1 MTKHILL
8 VILFSWTLCANAQIT
23 ITSSDMPSAGDT
35 LRYSLS
41 TSTVSSALLNQTGAN
56 QTWNFSFLT
65 PSNQD
70 IAAFKTPASI
80 NFAYLLSF
88 GSSNYGKK
96 DADQNIGIV
105 TATDVYLFYRN
116 NASSFATDGRGFTVS
131 GSPLP
136 LSQTYTGKDVLY
148 KFPLNYGNAD
158 TNSYSSSEVNAVV
171 AQIASSGRRI
181 NTVDAWGSITT
192 PLGTF
197 NCIRVKSVV
206 RQTDTVKTQLIN
218 IPVTRYYT
226 EYKWLAQGQK
236 IPVLEIVVVSGFG
249 GSTTIRYR
257 DVYRPQVFANKAR
270 FNASRTRATVND
282 TITLNDQSQVTPAAP
297 VSWQWTITPAKAVFV
312 NGTSAASQSPEVV
325 FSDTGWYTIKLR
337 STYDAG
343 SDDTTRTNYIQ
354 IGQSPA
360 VAFGADKRITTPAV
374 TVNFRD
380 SSTNTPTSWLWS
392 FSPNRVS
399 YTGGTSATSQHP
411 SVVFNDTG
419 WYSVNLRATNVFG
432 NATLQKSQY
441 IRVVNQLLPAPSPG
455 FTADNLFPT
464 PSTVVTFTDTSLY
477 APTTWLWTFD
487 PNTVNFVGSSATSQN
502 PKVVF
507 STTGFYSVTLEAG
520 NTYGTQSITRSNLI
534 RVIGTGTEEQF
545 LHELS
550 LYPNPASSEVNIVR
564 QTSEP
569 AQLILNDPSG
579 KTVLVQQVTG
589 NHTTVSLQGIKPGIY
604 LVQLTGETTRVVR
617 KLIIR

>member
-1 MTKHILL
+1 MNKNILL
-8 VILFSWTLCANAQIT
+8 FALSAWAICGKAQIT

-41 TSTVSSALLNQTGAN
+41 SSTVSSALLNQVGTN
-56 QTWNFSFLT
+56 QTWDFSFLT

-70 IAAFKTPASI
+70 IAAYKTPASI

-88 GSSNYGKK
+88 GSSSYGKK

-105 TATDVYLFYRN
+105 TASDVYLFYRN
-116 NASSFATDGRGFTVS
+116 SASSFATDGRGFTVS

-192 PLGTF
+192 PFGTF
-197 NCIRVKSVV
+197 NFIRVKSVV
-206 RQTDTVKTQLIN
+206 RHTDTVKTQLIN
-218 IPVTRYYT
+218 IPVTRNYT

-236 IPVLEIVVVSGFG
+236 IPILEIVVVSGFG

-257 DVYRPQVFANKAR
+257 DVYRPQVFVNKAR

-297 VSWQWTITPAKAVFV
+297 VSWQWTITPAKATFV
-312 NGTSAASQSPEVV
+312 NGTSATSQTPQVV
-325 FSDTGWYTIKLR
+325 FSDTGWYTVRLR
-337 STYDAG
+337 ATYDAG

-354 IGQSPA
+354 IGQSPT
-360 VAFGADKRITTPAV
+360 VAFGADKRITVPA
-374 TVNFRD
+374 TAVNLRD
-380 SSTNTPTSWLWS
+380 SSANTPTSWLWS
-392 FSPNRVS
+392 FSPNTIS
-399 YTGGTSATSQHP
+399 YIGGTSATSQHP

-419 WYSVNLRATNVFG
+419 WYSVSLRATNVFG
-432 NATLQKSQY
+432 NATLQKPQF
-441 IRVVNQLLPAPSPG
+441 IHVVNQLLPAPAPG

-477 APTTWLWTFD
+477 APTNWLWSFV
-487 PNTVNFVGSSATSQN
+487 PNTVNFVGSSASSQN

-507 STTGFYSVTLEAG
+507 SSTGFYSVTLEVA
-520 NTYGTQSITRSNLI
+520 NAFGTQRVTRSNFI
-534 RVIGTGTEEQF
+534 RVIGTGTN
-545 LHELS
+545 ELS
-550 LYPNPASSEVNIVR
+550 VQEFHLYPNPATEQVQIAR
-564 QTSEP
+564 QANEP
-569 AQLILNDPSG
+569 AQLTLMELSG
-579 KTVLVQQVTG
+579 KIVRDERIAGNSVTL
-589 NHTTVSLQGIKPGIY
+589 SLQSIKPGIY
-604 LVQLTGETTRVVR
+604 LVQITGETTRIVR
-617 KLIIR
+617 KLIIH